1 MQLALLC
8 LVAALAIAWQAS
20 RSTRFADLWL
30 TADQQGR
37 LAFES
42 RDWAVAAER
51 FESRTW
57 SGTAAY
63 YGGMYPLA
71 AERFGASTDVTS
83 YFNRGNAL
91 MKAGK
96 YRDAVRAYE
105 LAVDAEPDFE
115 QAGDNLALARYV
127 VEYVERSREQGDTGD
142 DTELG
147 ADDFTFD
154 NEDNRG
160 KQVEITRESTIALE
174 SAEKWMRAVDTDTA
188 DFLKTRFRI
197 EASLRTAE

>member
-1 MQLALLC
+1 M
-8 LVAALAIAWQAS
+8 AWQAS

-30 TADQQGR
+30 SADQQGR
-37 LAFES
+37 LAFEA
-42 RDWAVAAER
+42 RDWPKAAER
-51 FESRTW
+51 FESRAW

-63 YGGMYPLA
+63 YGGLYELA
-71 AERFGASTDVTS
+71 ADQFGGSTNVTS

-105 LAVDAEPDFE
+105 LAVDADPDFSE
-115 QAGDNLALARYV
+115 ARENLDLARYV
-127 VEYVERSREQGDTGD
+127 VEYVERSREQSDTGD
-142 DTELG
+142 ESELG

-160 KQVEITRESTIALE
+160 RQVEITRESTIALE
-174 SAEKWMRAVDTDTA
+174 SAEKWMRSVDTDTA

-197 EASLRTAE
+197 EAALRNTE